1 MTARTTITL
10 PDGLLSDID
19 ALVGPRGRS
28 SFLVRAARNELKRER
43 LRSALDAARGAMVG
57 TPGWRS
63 GDEIIQ
69 FVDGLRSDDRDQWEE
84 GTAGGRR
91 G

>member
-1 MTARTTITL
+1 MTMRTTITL
-10 PDGLLSDID
+10 PDTLMSDID

-28 SFLVRAARNELKRER
+28 GFLARAARNELKREQ
-43 LRSALDAARGAMVG
+43 LRKALDTARGAMAG

-63 GDEIIQ
+63 SEEIIK
-69 FVDGLRSDDRDQWEE
+69 FVDGLRSDDRDPWAEE
-84 GTAGGRR
+84 SSNGSR